1 MTVRYYVV
9 LVAFRVFFDL
19 YRPCICHLREKN
31 ARNIT
36 LEGLSLFILVI
47 FRVKHDLLFRF
58 YSTFA

>member
-9 LVAFRVFFDL
+9 LVAFRAFFDL
-19 YRPCICHLREKN
+19 YRPCIYHLREN

-36 LEGLSLFILVI
+36 LEGLSLFALVI
-47 FRVKHDLLFRF
+47 FRVKYDLLFRF

>member
-9 LVAFRVFFDL
+9 LVAFRVFL
-19 YRPCICHLREKN
+19 ICIGPAFIICEEN

-36 LEGLSLFILVI
+36 LKGLFLFVMVI